1 MVFEENIEE
10 YISDWMDVF
19 CKGLY
24 EVETDFKF
32 NEEEKEDNSVELM
45 LTFEEDSVLEENEVG
60 RLMLELVF
68 MEGKILVKSKLEEFI
83 LFTTEK
89 VVGIVKATELLVDIN
104 SDLIVILLAIE
115 TSDVATLLVGCV
127 SVITKEEAG

>member
-1 MVFEENIEE
+1 MVFEEKIEE

-45 LTFEEDSVLEENEVG
+45 LEANELG

-68 MEGKILVKSKLEEFI
+68 MEGKILVKSKLE
-83 LFTTEK
+83 
-89 VVGIVKATELLVDIN
+89 
-104 SDLIVILLAIE
+104 
-115 TSDVATLLVGCV
+115 
-127 SVITKEEAG
+127 